1 MTMTNNN
8 LVVTDMGYDLTLHSS
23 DTAKFVTPETGD
35 LYLRINDAG
44 KLQLVGTLNGAV
56 VHTI

>member
-1 MTMTNNN
+1 MTNNN